1 MTGPGSASAPPYGT
15 GRTLAFAA
23 VLEAATGLVLI
34 ALPARVA
41 DLLLGA
47 PLSGAGTALARCFG
61 IALLALGLACWP
73 GRARAESGSA
83 ALRAMLAYNVLI
95 ALCLADLGAVRHLG
109 GVLLWPAVAL
119 HAVVAL
125 LLVRGWLPRR

>member
-1 MTGPGSASAPPYGT
+1 MTGPGSASAPPDGT

-61 IALLALGLACWP
+61 IALLALGLAAGRDVRAPKAAPRPCGRCWP
-73 GRARAESGSA
+73 ITS
-83 ALRAMLAYNVLI
+83 
-95 ALCLADLGAVRHLG
+95 
-109 GVLLWPAVAL
+109 
-119 HAVVAL
+119 
-125 LLVRGWLPRR
+125 